1 MEFSKPW
8 DYYKDQLTGLANRY
22 ALMGYLEQNASHR
35 MTIFVVNIDNFS
47 AYNKMYGYF
56 LSDAILKEVARYLD
70 SLKLF
75 HMHLFRFDGDQFVFL
90 TQEFMNFREID
101 EFAQGLISFFN
112 QTEIEVS
119 YGKEEVSLKVSIS
132 IGVAMGNGVITLN
145 HAQMAINEAR
155 QDTKSAYKLF
165 TAKSDYSKKQQENV
179 YWINKIKK
187 AIEEENLIAYY
198 QPIQNIHT
206 GKIEKFECLARI
218 NEEAS
223 VVSPVRFMEAARL
236 TGTYSLITRSIIR
249 SAFAEFEGSE
259 YEFSINITASDIKLG
274 YLEEFLSLH
283 SKKHGIDPSRVVLEL
298 LEDIVT
304 LTEGDMMDQI
314 ERLRSHGFQIAI
326 DDFGMEN
333 SNFSRLLELHPDYI
347 KIDGAFIKNILE
359 DKKSQ
364 IIVDAIVEIC
374 KKSGIKVI
382 AEFVTDE
389 AIYDYLKELG
399 VDYAQGYFIG
409 EPIEHIEKTQ

>member
-8 DYYKDQLTGLANRY
+8 DYYKDQLTGLENRY
-22 ALMGYLEQNASHR
+22 ALMEYLEQNASHR
-35 MTIFVVNIDNFS
+35 MTIFVINIDNFS

-56 LSDAILKEVARYLD
+56 ISDAILKEVGEYLE
-70 SLKLF
+70 SIKLL
-75 HMHLFRFDGDQFVFL
+75 HMHLFRFDGDQFVLL
-90 TQEFMNFREID
+90 TKEFMNFREID
-101 EFAQGLISFFN
+101 EFAESLISFFN
-112 QTEIEVS
+112 QTEIEVI

-132 IGVAMGNGVITLN
+132 IGIAMGNGIITLN

-155 QDTKSAYKLF
+155 QNTKSSYKLF
-165 TAKSDYSKKQQENV
+165 TDKSDYSKKQQENV

-187 AIEEENLIAYY
+187 AIEEENLVAYY
-198 QPIQNIHT
+198 QPIRNMHT

-218 NEEAS
+218 NDDTV
-223 VVSPVRFMEAARL
+223 VVSPIRFMEAARL
-236 TGTYSLITRSIIR
+236 TGTYSLITRRIIR
-249 SAFAEFEGSE
+249 SAFAEFQDTA

-274 YLEEFLSLH
+274 YLEEFLNLH
-283 SKKHGIDPSRVVLEL
+283 TRKYSIDPSRVVLEL

-304 LTEGDMMDQI
+304 LTEGNMMEQI
-314 ERLRSHGFQIAI
+314 ESLRRQGYQIAI

-333 SNFSRLLELHPDYI
+333 SNFSRLLELHPNYI

-382 AEFVTDE
+382 AEYVTDE

-409 EPIEHIEKTQ
+409 EPVAHIEKTQ